1 MEFQSKFCK
10 KEAKKWGIKKFANC
24 KNKIQQT
31 RNEIFGL
38 CIKIRT
44 NIFQDLLYFR
54 KILRFSI
61 QQHPCW
67 ILFSSIDGFLRNV
80 HRNLYGKVTVIQKLS
95 TEGELYLKREEL
107 SSKGEGPIRDR
118 TVTRWV
124 MLGRLMTIYSIL
136 RVVSATWIGFSNF
149 FRARFECKSWAIF
162 YKQLSFVKIN
172 IIWKYVFCK
181 CNFDKSLDQN
191 FWIATWV
198 KTELI
203 SDSSGKAWSETEWT
217 KFTWPSFCAN
227 ELNQNWSNRA
237 PEGLTGILCS
247 NTFYDERSVGSK
259 SETSRPVSRATC
271 KTTPWRCVLSSCSF
285 SILPSR

>member
-1 MEFQSKFCK
+1 MSHVKSINDHLLNIASCECNLDRNF
-10 KEAKKWGIKKFANC
+10 
-24 KNKIQQT
+24 KI
-31 RNEIFGL
+31 
-38 CIKIRT
+38 
-44 NIFQDLLYFR
+44 
-54 KILRFSI
+54 
-61 QQHPCW
+61 
-67 ILFSSIDGFLRNV
+67 FSSKICVQVMGNFL
-80 HRNLYGKVTVIQKLS
+80 QK
-95 TEGELYLKREEL
+95 
-107 SSKGEGPIRDR
+107 
-118 TVTRWV
+118 
-124 MLGRLMTIYSIL
+124 
-136 RVVSATWIGFSNF
+136 
-149 FRARFECKSWAIF
+149 
-162 YKQLSFVKIN
+162 LSFVKIN
-172 IIWKYVFCK
+172 IFWKYVFCK